1 MILPLL
7 TLLYPLFKILP
18 PIYSWRMRARVNR
31 WYKELEALDDRLND
45 RSIARAEATER
56 LDHIE
61 HSVEK
66 VSVPAGYADR
76 AYTLRMHIDYL
87 RRKVDGKASAGPPP
101 RSEEH
106 TSELQ
111 SLMRISYAVFC

>member
-87 RRKVDGKASAGPPP
+87 RDRKSVVLGKRVSVRVNLGG
-101 RSEEH
+101 S
-106 TSELQ
+106 
-111 SLMRISYAVFC
+111 RINKKKK

>member
-7 TLLYPLFKILP
+7 TLLYPLSKILP
-18 PIYSWRMRARVNR
+18 PIYSWRIRARVNR

-45 RSIARAEATER
+45 RSIARAEATDR

-66 VSVPAGYADR
+66 VSVPAGYTHR
-76 AYTLRMHIDYL
+76 PYTLLPHL
-87 RRKVDGKASAGPPP
+87 HSLTTTVLVKPP
-101 RSEEH
+101 
-106 TSELQ
+106 TSTPPLN
-111 SLMRISYAVFC
+111 RV